1 MGEIDLNALND
12 SITKFK
18 DKYGRI
24 KNMTRKLK
32 DFTADAEKILG
43 EFPDPE
49 GEAREALG
57 EFCAYVGCDLL
68 MYGDEL
74 EPGIS
79 YYRKAIELYP
89 GSLDIRWDYY
99 TTLEEIVEDEE
110 YATPELIWDAID
122 CLKFCIDYWDTP
134 ELKRENHVNAR
145 YLELGRVYLMAKQP
159 EKAVECAKAS
169 LEIKESEP
177 ARELLKK
184 AERQLEGC

>member
-1 MGEIDLNALND
+1 MGNINVEELNSQIAA
-12 SITKFK
+12 FK
-18 DKYGRI
+18 EKYG
-24 KNMTRKLK
+24 KTKLTPRKLK
-32 DFTADAEKILG
+32 VFTADAEKILG
-43 EFPDPE
+43 SFPDPE
-49 GEAREALG
+49 GETREALG

-110 YATPELIWDAID
+110 YATPELIRDAID
-122 CLKFCIDYWDTP
+122 CLKFCIEYCDTP
-134 ELKRENHVNAR
+134 ELKQEHYIHAR
-145 YLELGRVYLMAKQP
+145 WLDLGRVYLTAKQP

-169 LEIKESEP
+169 LELRESES
-177 ARELLKK
+177 ARDLLKE
-184 AERQLEGC
+184 AEKRLVDC